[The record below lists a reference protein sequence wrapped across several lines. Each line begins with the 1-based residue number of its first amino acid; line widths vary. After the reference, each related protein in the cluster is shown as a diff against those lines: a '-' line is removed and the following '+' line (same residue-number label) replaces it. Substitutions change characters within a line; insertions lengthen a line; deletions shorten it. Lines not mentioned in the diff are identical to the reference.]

1 MWESILENWI
11 EIFCAG
17 VASFAAGTLAWV
29 IQRFRALTIAV
40 RANGHDRLFRYGQF
54 YIETNQITFEEM
66 ETLTEIYQGYH
77 GLGGNGTG
85 TEIYEKCK
93 ELPVVKVR
101 TKWNPY
107 YVGKDGYIK

>member
-1 MWESILENWI
+1 MWEVIRDNLVQI
-11 EIFCAG
+11 ICAG
-17 VASFAAGTLAWV
+17 VASFVVGTLVRIMRQFKSLA
-29 IQRFRALTIAV
+29 IAV

-54 YIETNQITFEEM
+54 YIETNQITFKEM

-93 ELPVVKVR
+93 KLPVVKTR
-101 TKWNPY
+101 TEWNPY
-107 YVGKDGYIK
+107 YVERK

>member
-1 MWESILENWI
+1 MWEVIRDNLI
-11 EIFCAG
+11 QIICTGVLGFIAG
-17 VASFAAGTLAWV
+17 
-29 IQRFRALTIAV
+29 ALVRIMKHFKSLSIAV
-40 RANGHDRLFRYGQF
+40 RANGHDRLFRYSQF
-54 YIETNQITFEEM
+54 YIETNQITFDEM

-93 ELPVVKVR
+93 KLPVVKTR

-107 YVGKDGYIK
+107 YVERR